1 MKMKRPTLKYALI
14 IIALVLFAKTTYAS
28 DKKAPYFELKDLN
41 SNKVRLTDFAGKVII
56 LDFWATWCPPCKKE
70 IPDFIELYKQYSKRG
85 VTIIGIALDEYNAV
99 KNFHSENK
107 INYPILLGTD
117 EVVKLYGGIR
127 GIPTTFVIG
136 KDGTIRQRY
145 EGFRPKDLFEKEIK
159 AALIK

>member
-1 MKMKRPTLKYALI
+1 MKSLTLKYALI
-14 IIALVLFAKTTYAS
+14 IIAIVLIANITHAS

-41 SNKVRLTDFAGKVII
+41 DKTVRLTDFAGKVII

-70 IPDFIELYKQYSKRG
+70 IPDFIELFKQYSKQG
-85 VTIIGIALDEYNAV
+85 VTIVGIALDEYDAI

-107 INYPILLGTD
+107 INYPVLLGTD
-117 EVVKLYGGIR
+117 DVVKLYGGIR